1 MTATQLDLFASRA
14 PAPHAGARPVYATPQ
29 PCGHCPAVATIY
41 GRLAYDRG
49 PAPIDL
55 CAACTTA
62 EVRRR
67 RARGLHVPGGFEWV
81 V

>member
-1 MTATQLDLFASRA
+1 MNAQLDLFASRDAA
-14 PAPHAGARPVYATPQ
+14 PSEARPVYSTPQ

-49 PAPIDL
+49 PAPLDL

-67 RARGLHVPGGFEWV
+67 RAKGLHVPPGFEWV